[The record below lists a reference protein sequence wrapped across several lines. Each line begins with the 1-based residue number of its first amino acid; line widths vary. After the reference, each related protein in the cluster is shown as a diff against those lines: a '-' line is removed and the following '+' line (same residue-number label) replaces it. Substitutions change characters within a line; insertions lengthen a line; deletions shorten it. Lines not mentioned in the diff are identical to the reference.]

1 MWAVIIIVVVI
12 VLLILFLIG
21 IYNGMVRARNRVDES
36 WSGIDVQLK
45 RRHDLIPNL
54 VETVKGY
61 AAHEKEVFENVTQAR
76 AAAMGAQGPAQSAQA
91 EGVLTSALGRLFA
104 VAEAYPVLRATEN
117 FQQLQAEL
125 TNTEDQIAGARRI
138 YNGNVQEYN
147 TKIQTFPAAVFAGMF
162 GFSKREFF
170 ELESPADRDVPN
182 VSFASRDEHAGR
194 GEHDAGAPGDAA
206 RDVAL
211 RQAVLGRHRERVEPG
226 RHAGLDEE
234 RLRHVD
240 HERGAQQQRGGEH
253 EAQRERRADVAIGS
267 QVEVA
272 EREAE
277 RQEGRERADQGDRAR
292 GPAPERADTRGGP
305 DEPDD
310 HRRDEAV
317 AQQRRAH
324 GRHAA
329 VRVSR
334 RQRAAD
340 EHVVRRRGRRG

>member
-1 MWAVIIIVVVI
+1 MWAVIIVIVVI

-61 AAHEKEVFENVTQAR
+61 AAHEKEVFEAVTQAR

-91 EGVLTSALGRLFA
+91 EGALTGALGRLFA

-162 GFSKREFF
+162 GFTKREFF
-170 ELESPADRDVPN
+170 ELESPADREVPN
-182 VSFASRDEHAGR
+182 VSFGGSPPASPST
-194 GEHDAGAPGDAA
+194 GAPPPN
-206 RDVAL
+206 VPTPP
-211 RQAVLGRHRERVEPG
+211 PG
-226 RHAGLDEE
+226 QG
-234 RLRHVD
+234 VPP
-240 HERGAQQQRGGEH
+240 
-253 EAQRERRADVAIGS
+253 S
-267 QVEVA
+267 Q
-272 EREAE
+272 
-277 RQEGRERADQGDRAR
+277 
-292 GPAPERADTRGGP
+292 
-305 DEPDD
+305 
-310 HRRDEAV
+310 
-317 AQQRRAH
+317 
-324 GRHAA
+324 
-329 VRVSR
+329 
-334 RQRAAD
+334 
-340 EHVVRRRGRRG
+340 